1 MKKIIIR
8 PQALNDIEESFNWYE
23 ARLEGL
29 GQKFIKTVDG
39 KLLSIQSNLLKYP
52 KKHKN
57 IRIAL
62 IEGFPFVIH
71 FLNEDDCLIII
82 SIYHTSRNP
91 KKFLK
96 RLKN

>member
-1 MKKIIIR
+1 VKKIIFR
-8 PQALNDIEESFNWYE
+8 PQALNDMEESLNWYE

-29 GQKFIKTVDG
+29 GQRFIKSVDSN
-39 KLLSIQSNLLKYP
+39 LSSIQSNPLKYP
-52 KKHKN
+52 KKYRN

-62 IEGFPFVIH
+62 VEGFPFVIH
-71 FLNEDDCLIII
+71 FLNEHDCLIII

-91 KKFLK
+91 KKFIK